1 MSAMRTSASQ
11 GALNP
16 SQSTDAMAVLDAGI
30 RLQAKGHLEW
40 FAGITNVFDD
50 IYVVARRPYG
60 LRPGMPRAFRAGATI
75 TF

>member
-1 MSAMRTSASQ
+1 MRTSASQ

-16 SQSTDAMAVLDAGI
+16 AQSTDAMAVLDMSL
-30 RLQAKGHLEW
+30 RFQAQGHLEW

-50 IYVVARRPYG
+50 TYVVARRPYG

-75 TF
+75 AF